1 MDLVRGWTVD
11 QCVYSWEPTQQIILS
26 LPSMGMWVCFSNSS
40 LTFHKNSGSST
51 WIFSLKVFLLACY
64 REAPESDVGS
74 NCMRPETKL
83 AVKFSLGN
91 ILKLQIVLAFPV
103 KWCINMVIGVW

>member
-1 MDLVRGWTVD
+1 
-11 QCVYSWEPTQQIILS
+11 
-26 LPSMGMWVCFSNSS
+26 
-40 LTFHKNSGSST
+40 
-51 WIFSLKVFLLACY
+51 
-64 REAPESDVGS
+64 
-74 NCMRPETKL
+74 MRPETKL